1 MRVAKDG
8 WQCVDY
14 AAEVHGSELDK
25 MGSSSSKEKMWEDRR
40 EMGMVARVER
50 PAREGTKKKTRKRI
64 AASHSRVRSRER
76 EREREGREKQKI
88 SSGVYV
94 YVLYV
99 LSCAAFFAL

>member
-76 EREREGREKQKI
+76 ERGKVE
-88 SSGVYV
+88 
-94 YVLYV
+94 
-99 LSCAAFFAL
+99 CFFATKFI